1 LTLTAPSF
9 VGGVAFQI
17 EDPPMPGKAPR
28 QKGDRSERA
37 LVKQL
42 QLAGFAATR
51 MPLSG
56 GGSRNTKYTG
66 YDVDVP
72 LLGVDR
78 KVEMKVRGD
87 GFQTLYNWLEGVDL
101 LVVRADRREPLV
113 VLPLRLAIE
122 IASAAERKRNG

>member
-1 LTLTAPSF
+1 
-9 VGGVAFQI
+9 
-17 EDPPMPGKAPR
+17 MPGKAPR